1 MKELVTVL
9 AVCFL
14 VLAASALT
22 LAFWEMPAPIEEKVV
37 IIENEKFI
45 K

>member
-14 VLAASALT
+14 VLSASALT
-22 LAFWEMPAPIEEKVV
+22 LAFWEIPAPIEEKVV
-37 IIENEKFI
+37 IIKNEKFI